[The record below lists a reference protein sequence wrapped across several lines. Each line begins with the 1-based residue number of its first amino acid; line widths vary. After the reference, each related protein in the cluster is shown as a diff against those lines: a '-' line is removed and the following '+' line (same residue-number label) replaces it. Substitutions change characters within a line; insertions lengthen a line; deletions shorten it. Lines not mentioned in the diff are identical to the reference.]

1 MSTNYRCTRTAYRK
15 RLSLPNR
22 AKHVPLCPSCHIG
35 HLSEDPEPKRRTR
48 RQTCTCSE
56 LPYPHRRGTNFCAYG
71 PRLDDEDYRAH
82 LRHLQRTVKW

>member
-1 MSTNYRCTRTAYRK
+1 MSTNYRCTRSACRK

-22 AKHVPLCPSCHIG
+22 AKRVPLCPFCGS
-35 HLSEDPEPKRRTR
+35 HLAEDSEPKRRAR
-48 RQTCTCSE
+48 KNTCTCSE

-71 PRLDDEDYRAH
+71 PRLSDEDHRAH